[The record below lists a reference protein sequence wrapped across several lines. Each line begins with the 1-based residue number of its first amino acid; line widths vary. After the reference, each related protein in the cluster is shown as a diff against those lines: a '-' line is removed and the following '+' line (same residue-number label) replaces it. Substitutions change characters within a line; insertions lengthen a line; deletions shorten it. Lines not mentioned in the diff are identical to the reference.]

1 MYGSNHTG
9 AWQQQQQCGHCS
21 VLLLMVVHGAVHVL
35 LQGPDSSTSSS
46 IALPDMSAW
55 VAANAGLTWDCR
67 LGVDVAAAVRAAA
80 KQQLGLTVSVGVAP
94 NKLLAKLA
102 SRAAKPDGV
111 HVVAG
116 VAAVQ
121 QLLADTPVDRLPGG
135 RLTCQLPGCGW
146 LLNAAPEL
154 ACLGSS

>member
-1 MYGSNHTG
+1 MLPE
-9 AWQQQQQCGHCS
+9 ADLQQGVHSSLNTPAALQHCCYTR
-21 VLLLMVVHGAVHVL
+21 VVVSHALPIL
-35 LQGPDSSTSSS
+35 LQGPDSSSSS
-46 IALPDMSAW
+46 STPLTDMPAW
-55 VAANAGLTWDCR
+55 VAANSSLTWDCS
-67 LGVDVAAAVRAAA
+67 LGAEVAAAVRATAQ
-80 KQQLGLTVSVGVAP
+80 QQLGLTVSVGVAP

-135 RLTCQLPGCGW
+135 WCRFRQRLVSCSRSWCYAG
-146 LLNAAPEL
+146 
-154 ACLGSS
+154 

>member
-1 MYGSNHTG
+1 M
-9 AWQQQQQCGHCS
+9 
-21 VLLLMVVHGAVHVL
+21 
-35 LQGPDSSTSSS
+35 P
-46 IALPDMSAW
+46 AW
-55 VAANAGLTWDCR
+55 VAANSSLTWDCS
-67 LGVDVAAAVRAAA
+67 LGAEVAAAVRAAA

-121 QLLADTPVDRLPGG
+121 QLLAEKPVDRLPGAQQG
-135 RLTCQLPGCGW
+135 GVRVFANQQVAGNGSPMLFLTSVLE
-146 LLNAAPEL
+146 NAPDGSAPYIKQCTCFNWFTPYNPPTL
-154 ACLGSS
+154 AHNASFRFS